1 VRHAPPRPIKAALVL
16 GSKSFRLYNQALPI
30 NVCRRI
36 LLQLR
41 SSWPVERAQDS
52 TQQGEAGGSRP
63 SLKAAWFT
71 QKISRHRRPY
81 RETLSLANIRTK
93 SSLHGRHCFIVE
105 DLLGPRNTEQ
115 REEASKHLH
124 LFLIGMYK
132 DGFGD

>member
-1 VRHAPPRPIKAALVL
+1 MVVQSCDP
-16 GSKSFRLYNQALPI
+16 
-30 NVCRRI
+30 
-36 LLQLR
+36 
-41 SSWPVERAQDS
+41 S
-52 TQQGEAGGSRP
+52 TQQGEAGGPRP
-63 SLKAAWFT
+63 SLKPAWFT
-71 QKISRHRRPY
+71 QKILGHRGPY
-81 RETLSLANIRTK
+81 RETLSLANIRAK